1 MDQKQENL
9 SYDQVISLLSIYE
22 SEWEHRN
29 NILWTQTF
37 RFFYLSIFIMVLPN
51 ITEYLS
57 ITLPDIPIIF
67 FPIIGI
73 ITSTLSF
80 FLSISY
86 SKRLE
91 ASSETYKNINNLLPY
106 KYRRVKLKNIKYG
119 KYFIRRQTVIIP
131 VIIYIISLVI
141 GSILIIK

>member
-9 SYDQVISLLSIYE
+9 SYDQIISLLSIYE

-37 RFFYLSIFIMVLPN
+37 RLFYLSIFIMILPN

-73 ITSTLSF
+73 IASTLSF
-80 FLSISY
+80 FMSISY

-106 KYRRVKLKNIKYG
+106 KYRRVKLKNVKYG
-119 KYFIRRQTVIIP
+119 KYFIRRHTVIIP
-131 VIIYIISLVI
+131 IIIYIISLVI
-141 GSILIIK
+141 GSVLIIR